1 MEVKLVTQPRPSRL
15 YGDPVIYCPQSHATT
30 TPCPPPCPY
39 LESTV
44 EQGEDD
50 TVQKQDGIQDVAEL
64 RLSQGG

>member
-1 MEVKLVTQPRPSRL
+1 MLQGLVSLLVPGAQARVNAIWFLIAGYSCL
-15 YGDPVIYCPQSHATT
+15 SHLD
-30 TPCPPPCPY
+30 